1 MGNSNTKESEG
12 MTAPTPS
19 GRSAAHEAPDKADF
33 VIDDMPDKTVRT
45 SYYEGTIYD
54 LLFMNHSG

>member
-19 GRSAAHEAPDKADF
+19 GRSAAYEAPDKADF
-33 VIDDMPDKTVRT
+33 VIDDMPDKTVRR
-45 SYYEGTIYD
+45 D
-54 LLFMNHSG
+54 HL